1 MIYSEISVEIFK
13 YYFPD
18 ICQEFSWIRKLFIY
32 LGDRKFGLIQDAL
45 MEQFAELLLKF
56 CELIQMMSVD
66 LLRRTA
72 F

>member
-1 MIYSEISVEIFK
+1 MASENKFQILF
-13 YYFPD
+13 FTD
-18 ICQEFSWIRKLFIY
+18 ICQEFSWIRKPFIY

-56 CELIQMMSVD
+56 CELILMMSVD